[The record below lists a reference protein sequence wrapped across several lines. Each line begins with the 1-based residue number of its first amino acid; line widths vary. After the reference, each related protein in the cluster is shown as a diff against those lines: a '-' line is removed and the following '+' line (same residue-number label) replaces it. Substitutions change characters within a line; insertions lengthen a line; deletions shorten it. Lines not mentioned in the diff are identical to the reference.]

1 MNQKYSGQME
11 IILWYLLTF
20 AFYKKILRKIMD
32 VLNFIGLYVV
42 SVLVVLLSQRAIYIK
57 SEEGYI
63 ISLVST
69 ITQWMTL

>member
-1 MNQKYSGQME
+1 
-11 IILWYLLTF
+11 
-20 AFYKKILRKIMD
+20 MD